1 MGLDRSELKQL
12 LNRVIF
18 DDVEAEDW
26 IQDVWGLSPM
36 LGDSA
41 AKLWDVLELL
51 IDDCSDE
58 ILAGCLQAIY
68 QRYLEQENAS
78 TN

>member
-1 MGLDRSELKQL
+1 MGLERSELKQL

-18 DDVEAEDW
+18 DESEAEDW

-58 ILAGCLQAIY
+58 MLEGFLQVIY
-68 QRYLEQENAS
+68 QRYLEPENAS
-78 TN
+78 IN

>member
-58 ILAGCLQAIY
+58 ILAGFLQAIY

>member
-1 MGLDRSELKQL
+1 MGLERSELKQL

-18 DDVEAEDW
+18 DEGEAEDW

-41 AKLWDVLELL
+41 AKLWDVLEMLL
-51 IDDCSDE
+51 EDCSDE
-58 ILAGCLQAIY
+58 VLEGFLQAIY

-78 TN
+78 MN

>member
-1 MGLDRSELKQL
+1 MSLERSELKQL

-18 DDVEAEDW
+18 EDSQPEEW
-26 IQDVWGLSPM
+26 VQDVWGLSPI

-51 IDDCSDE
+51 LEDCPDE
-58 ILAGCLQAIY
+58 TIESFLQTLY
-68 QRYLEQENAS
+68 RRYLEESLDHQ
-78 TN
+78 